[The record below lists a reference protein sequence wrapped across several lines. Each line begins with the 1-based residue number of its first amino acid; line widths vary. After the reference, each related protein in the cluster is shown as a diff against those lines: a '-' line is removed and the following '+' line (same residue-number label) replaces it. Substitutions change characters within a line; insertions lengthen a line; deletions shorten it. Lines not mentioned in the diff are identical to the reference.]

1 MNKQKRRCS
10 RHIDKGWYG
19 YLFIAPFFVVFAVFG
34 LYPII
39 YTFFLSFQ
47 KWDGLSPITFLGLSN
62 YRRLFT
68 DRVFYL
74 TVWNTLRI
82 WVFNFLPQMA
92 CALVLSALFTFNRVR
107 GMKFFRAA
115 YYLPNLITA
124 ASVGLLFNL
133 LFDGDKS
140 VANYILVALGV
151 PGAPF
156 SFFNNGTFTSGMVSY
171 IQWWMWF
178 GYTTVIVMA
187 GITTIDS
194 SVYDAALVD
203 GAGKFRTFTRIT
215 LPLIRPTLIYM
226 TITSIIGGMQLFDVP
241 ATLTNGTGDPK
252 KVVLT
257 TAMYLYNQGFKSFNY
272 GYASAMSMGLFLII
286 AVLSAFALRAM
297 RRKEDIY
304 DG

>member
-39 YTFFLSFQ
+39 YTFFLSFL

-151 PGAPF
+151 RGAPF
-156 SFFNNGTFTSGMVSY
+156 SFFNNGAFTSGMGSY

-241 ATLTNGTGDPK
+241 ATLTNGTGDPNK
-252 KVVLT
+252 AVLT

>member
-1 MNKQKRRCS
+1 M
-10 RHIDKGWYG
+10 
-19 YLFIAPFFVVFAVFG
+19 
-34 LYPII
+34 
-39 YTFFLSFQ
+39 LSFQ

-140 VANYILVALGV
+140 VANYI
-151 PGAPF
+151 
-156 SFFNNGTFTSGMVSY
+156 
-171 IQWWMWF
+171 W
-178 GYTTVIVMA
+178 
-187 GITTIDS
+187 
-194 SVYDAALVD
+194 
-203 GAGKFRTFTRIT
+203 
-215 LPLIRPTLIYM
+215 
-226 TITSIIGGMQLFDVP
+226 
-241 ATLTNGTGDPK
+241 
-252 KVVLT
+252 
-257 TAMYLYNQGFKSFNY
+257 
-272 GYASAMSMGLFLII
+272 
-286 AVLSAFALRAM
+286 
-297 RRKEDIY
+297 
-304 DG
+304 